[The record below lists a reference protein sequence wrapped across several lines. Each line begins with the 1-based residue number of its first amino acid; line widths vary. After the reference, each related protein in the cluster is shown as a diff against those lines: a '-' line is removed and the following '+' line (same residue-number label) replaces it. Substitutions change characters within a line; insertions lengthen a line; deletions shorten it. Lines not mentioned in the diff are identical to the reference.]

1 MGTVNVV
8 FLIGNGFDRN
18 LGLKTSYLDFYEYY
32 TSQDSSGN
40 QAVSK
45 LKNSIKINKEAWSD
59 LELSLGRYSDNV
71 KSQEELDTAI
81 FDLIKHLRIYLQN
94 IEEEIDYSIFSS
106 KKFLND
112 LANPERVLPPRDQ
125 QKITTFKNQFN
136 SSNTVVQIQVLTFN
150 YTKII
155 EKILENKFEN
165 IVIDKIGNQ
174 TIKLKGI
181 EHIHGYV
188 NNRLILGVND
198 SNQITNEKLRA
209 SEECVEL
216 LVKPEHNQQLGHT
229 KDNYCLNQISN
240 ASMIYVFGSSIG
252 ETDKIWWEA
261 VGKWLGVNC
270 CLVIYY
276 LAEHTDA
283 NEMIREVRRGRHLI
297 DSFLSLTSLDEK
309 QKSKAKESIY
319 VSTTKDFFQLTES
332 T

>member
-18 LGLKTSYLDFYEYY
+18 LGLKTSYLEFYEYY
-32 TSQDSSGN
+32 TSQDSSN
-40 QAVSK
+40 NEAVSN

-59 LELSLGRYSDNV
+59 LELSLGKYSENI

-94 IEEEIDYSIFSS
+94 IEEEIDYSIFSR

-112 LANPERVLPPRDQ
+112 LVNPERVLSPKDQ
-125 QKITTFKNQFN
+125 QEIQIFKNKLN
-136 SSNTVVQIQVLTFN
+136 GNNLIQIQILTFN

-155 EKILENKFEN
+155 ERILENKFEN
-165 IVIDKIGNQ
+165 IVIDKVGNQ

-188 NNRLILGVND
+188 NDRLILGVND
-198 SNQITNEKLRA
+198 SNQITNEKLR
-209 SEECVEL
+209 ENQECVEL

-229 KDNYCLNQISN
+229 KDNYCLNQIAN

-252 ETDKIWWEA
+252 ETDKVWWEA
-261 VGKWLGVNC
+261 VGKRLGVSC
-270 CLVIYY
+270 YLVIYY
-276 LAEHTDA
+276 LGEDTDA
-283 NEMIREVRRGRHLI
+283 NEMLREVRRGRRLI
-297 DSFLSLTSLDEK
+297 DSFLALTSLNEQ

-319 VSTTKDFFQLTES
+319 VATTKDFFQLAES